1 MTSPIENLDFTA
13 IMPYSVVMTGVP
25 GNNPII
31 VAGKAHQRGS
41 NARIGIPKGVSQV
54 QLSTTYKGST
64 TLVLVDGARQRD
76 VQWWPSDP
84 GGINLVEA
92 VGNDAYIYLRAAG
105 ATTNDT
111 FSFVIIPMPAQD

>member
-1 MTSPIENLDFTA
+1 MTSPFLDDV
-13 IMPYSVVMTGVP
+13 MPYSVVMTGVT

-31 VAGKAHQRGS
+31 AAGKAHQRGT
-41 NARIGIPKGVSQV
+41 NNRIAIPKGVSQV
-54 QLSTTYKGST
+54 QLSTTYKGTT

-84 GGINLVEA
+84 GGLNMVEA

-111 FSFVIIPMPAQD
+111 FSLVIIPMPAQD